1 MLLPYYITLSIL
13 ELSIIFFV
21 LHDGVTMTVKCVTF
35 LSHFVTCVTVTYDV
49 IPLLLSK
56 FEIKKEKRKLKIK

>member
-1 MLLPYYITLSIL
+1 M
-13 ELSIIFFV
+13 IFFV
-21 LHDGVTMTVKCVTF
+21 LHNDVTMTVKCVMF
-35 LSHFVTCVTVTYDV
+35 LSHFVTCVTVTCDV